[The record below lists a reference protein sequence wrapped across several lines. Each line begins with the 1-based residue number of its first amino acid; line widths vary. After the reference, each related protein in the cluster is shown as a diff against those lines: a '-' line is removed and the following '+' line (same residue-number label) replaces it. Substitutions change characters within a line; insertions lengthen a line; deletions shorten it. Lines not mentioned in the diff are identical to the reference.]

1 MINLGMIGTGR
12 IAKRAAKEIAEVQ
25 ELELTA
31 VYNPHED
38 HALEFAKENSIKQAY
53 SDINKFLESI
63 DALYI
68 ASPHSSHYDYALKAL
83 QLGKHVICEKP
94 LTLSE
99 KQTISLY
106 DIASENKLVL
116 MEAVKTAYC
125 PGFKKLCEVIE
136 SGAIGEVIDVE
147 AAFTRLTEGRVR
159 ELTDEETGGAFT
171 EFGTYTMLPIFRF
184 LGTGYKDVCFKSVK
198 AQNID
203 ASTKIDGYT
212 KAYFNYGDR
221 FATAKC
227 GLTVKSEGQLLIS
240 GTKGY
245 ILVPSP
251 WWLTKYFEVRY
262 EDPRKIDKYEERFEG
277 DGLRYEF
284 KEFVRRINEKN
295 YDTIEYKEAIAR
307 SRVFEHFL
315 SDR

>member
-12 IAKRAAKEIAEVQ
+12 IAKRAVKEIAEVKDIK
-25 ELELTA
+25 LTA
-31 VYNPHED
+31 VYNPNED
-38 HALEFAKENSIKQAY
+38 HAKTFAKDNGIDQAY
-53 SDINKFLESI
+53 SEIDKFLESI

-68 ASPHSSHYDYALKAL
+68 ASPHGTHYDYVKQALE
-83 QLGKHVICEKP
+83 LGKHVICEKP

-106 DIASENKLVL
+106 EIASDNKLVL
-116 MEAVKTAYC
+116 IEAVKTAYS
-125 PGFKKLCEVIE
+125 PGFKKLCEVVE
-136 SGAIGEVIDVE
+136 SGAIGEVVDVE
-147 AAFTRLTEGRVR
+147 AAFTRLTEGNVR
-159 ELTDEETGGAFT
+159 ELTDTKTGGAFT

-184 LGTGYKDVCFKSVK
+184 LGTDYTDIKYKTIK
-198 AQNID
+198 AGNV
-203 ASTKIDGYT
+203 DGYT
-212 KAYFNYGDR
+212 KAHFNYSDR

-262 EDPRKIDKYEERFEG
+262 EDPRKIDKYEFAYEG

-284 KEFVRRINEKN
+284 QEFAKRISVRNCDKIERNESI
-295 YDTIEYKEAIAR
+295 TR
-307 SRVFEHFL
+307 SRVFENFL
-315 SDR
+315 SNR